1 MAITLDVI
9 TKVVDGSLRDSST
22 TVERHFARA
31 GEQAGTGF
39 SKSFSKSITNSSELQ
54 KSFDKAADAAGKLRV
69 EQQKLNELQEK
80 GTGGAKLIAQQER
93 LAKVTRETERAVRDT
108 ANTFQQADKS
118 AGSMLATLNNITAGT
133 RIGGLTSQ
141 ATSLASSLSGV
152 GLATGVAIGGF
163 TALAVGAIAAANKL
177 YDMGKAWDDIS
188 DGITART
195 GKVGAE
201 LQAITDQVAQVG
213 NSTAATHE
221 ELGNIAA
228 QAVQSL
234 RLSGNEL
241 GAMMKQLAQLNN
253 LTGEQTNVRGLGMI
267 FRMFKVDAQ
276 DQIPFLNELYSTFQ
290 TMGIPVNDLIATLDK
305 GGTVLSGFGMSATQ
319 AAATIALFEQAGVPA
334 DQALRGLTTAFKK
347 LNAAGQ
353 DPAQGLRDMVTQI
366 KALHDAGN
374 DLGAGGARDLAEQYF
389 GKGFGPILQS
399 IIDGRFEIDKLPTS
413 VDNTKN
419 SIDEATKSTED
430 FSESWRKLSNQFGS
444 LLKPAAAGFFDFL
457 NDALINTQ
465 DLAVNTIAGMA
476 LAFHKLRNDD
486 GIIGD
491 IMSAF
496 GLGPEGTFG
505 GGGSFDKPATSSGA
519 APGMPGTYGLPAG
532 TNSGGY
538 GGTGAQFP
546 AWVNDIAVAF
556 GIKPSTYAGHQES
569 NRNEPGYAPNPN
581 NLNRGIDWT
590 GPTENLQRFSDY
602 LKTIPKSMEQVIFEN
617 PVTHEKTG
625 IGGGVVNPGYYDQA
639 TYDEHGGNDPN
650 NIHVHTRQS
659 APIPMPGQS
668 RPSGNGPHG
677 GYADRARAGMSPVGP
692 TAAPS
697 NVGPGLAPSSPSV
710 ADFPSAADVGPA
722 SATTT
727 PVQMVPSP
735 FGPQYAP
742 VPAGSTAG
750 YNEYG
755 KAGTFLPDSG
765 RVKSATKQYENSL
778 DNINKANEAIAEAKA
793 RQVEIENDLTSD
805 SKQRADAAK
814 NVADAEKRLGE
825 LTEAAGE
832 AQDALAQAKLGT
844 FREAQKA
851 QQAKAGGAGGLGDV
865 GASLADDFGISEG
878 LPGIAKWFTTY
889 LANMAF
895 APMIGQLSA
904 VSAVNPIKGGSGL
917 LGMMGAQNLAAT
929 GNVLGNIGPGP
940 LGGGVVGPGTGT
952 SDSIPAMLSN
962 GEYVLP
968 ADTVN
973 GMGGPGGVSSM
984 VQGYAEGGPVNS
996 MQSVPQSTQGG
1007 PGFQG
1012 LGGMP
1017 MQAITTAVAA
1027 AGPALDAIAPG
1038 ASQAAQIGVQ
1048 LANRTAAF
1056 AGQLA
1061 GIGVGGLLET
1071 FLPHGSPLA
1080 DPGKSWL
1087 GKIASGFAGARPA
1100 MPNTA
1105 GGQSPAGQPAPAQ
1118 TPEQAAALNQQT
1130 TQPNAPMVNIEQMNN
1145 NTPDGGRTIADQVA
1159 WHGMVANG
1167 AGGPR

>member
-1 MAITLDVI
+1 VAITLDVI
-9 TKVVDGSLRDSST
+9 TKVVDGSLRDSSN

-93 LAKVTRETERAVRDT
+93 LAKVTRETQRAVRDT
-108 ANTFQQADKS
+108 ADTFQSADRA
-118 AGSMLATLNNITAGT
+118 AGSMLSTLSNITAGT
-133 RIGGLTSQ
+133 RIGGLTAQ
-141 ATSLASSLSGV
+141 ASSLASSLSGV

-221 ELGNIAA
+221 ELGSIAA

-241 GAMMKQLAQLNN
+241 GAMMKQLAELNN

-276 DQIPFLNELYSTFQ
+276 DQIPFLNELYGTFQ
-290 TMGIPVNDLIATLDK
+290 KMGIPVNDLIATLDK

-334 DQALRGLTTAFKK
+334 DQALRGLTTAFKN
-347 LNAAGQ
+347 LNAAGK
-353 DPAQGLRDMVTQI
+353 DPAQGLREMVTQI

-374 DLGAGGARDLAEQYF
+374 DLGSGGSRDLAEQYF

-413 VDNTKN
+413 VDNTRT
-419 SIDEATKSTED
+419 SIDDATKATED

-476 LAFHKLRNDD
+476 LAFNKLRNDD
-486 GIIGD
+486 GIIGS

-496 GLGPEGTFG
+496 GLGPTGMVG
-505 GGGSFDKPATSSGA
+505 GGGGFDGSPDTGGAGTSGA
-519 APGMPGTYGLPAG
+519 ASSSTRTGSNQGLTP
-532 TNSGGY
+532 NSLNAK
-538 GGTGAQFP
+538 GAIESAFP
-546 AWVNDIAVAF
+546 A
-556 GIKPSTYAGHQES
+556 
-569 NRNEPGYAPNPN
+569 
-581 NLNRGIDWT
+581 
-590 GPTENLQRFSDY
+590 
-602 LKTIPKSMEQVIFEN
+602 
-617 PVTHEKTG
+617 VTS
-625 IGGGVVNPGYYDQA
+625 IGGFRPPDVTPNGTFTEHSSGQAIDVMVPNWNTPQGKSYGEQIKQYALANAASLGVDYVLWQQTQWNADGSSSPMGDRGSPTQNHMDHVHIHTAKGNAGGGGNPG
-639 TYDEHGGNDPN
+639 
-650 NIHVHTRQS
+650 
-659 APIPMPGQS
+659 
-668 RPSGNGPHG
+668 HG
-677 GYADRARAGMSPVGP
+677 GYADRARGGMSPVGP

-697 NVGPGLAPSSPSV
+697 NVGPGSSPSSPSV
-710 ADFPSAADVGPA
+710 ADFPAAADVGPA

-742 VPAGSTAG
+742 VPAGSTPG
-750 YNEYG
+750 YNETG

-765 RVKSATKQYENSL
+765 RVKSATKQYENAL
-778 DNINKANEAIAEAKA
+778 DNINKANEAIADAKA
-793 RQVEIENDLTSD
+793 RQVEIENNITSD

-851 QQAKAGGAGGLGDV
+851 QQAKSGGLGDV

-889 LANMAF
+889 LANLAF

-904 VSAVNPIKGGSGL
+904 VSAANPIKGGSGL
-917 LGMMGAQNLAAT
+917 LGMMGAQNIAAT

-973 GMGGPGGVSSM
+973 GMGGPGGVSSL
-984 VQGYAEGGPVNS
+984 VQGYAEGGPVTD

-1007 PGFQG
+1007 SGFQG

-1061 GIGVGGLLET
+1061 GIGVSGLLET
-1071 FLPHGSPLA
+1071 FLPHGSPIA

-1100 MPNTA
+1100 LPNTA
-1105 GGQSPAGQPAPAQ
+1105 GQQSPAGQPAPAQ
-1118 TPEQAAALNQQT
+1118 TPEQAAALNAQT
-1130 TQPNAPMVNIEQMNN
+1130 TQPNSPMVNIEQMNN